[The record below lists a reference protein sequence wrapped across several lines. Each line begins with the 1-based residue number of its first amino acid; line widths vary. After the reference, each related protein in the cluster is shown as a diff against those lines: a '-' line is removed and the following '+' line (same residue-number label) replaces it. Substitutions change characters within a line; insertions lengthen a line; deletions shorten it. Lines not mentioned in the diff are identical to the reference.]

1 MVTNYNTNTNTS
13 HCNRTYSTQM
23 KCLQTNLQDSQ
34 VATNN
39 LMKIIDEDVTDIL
52 CIQEPYVIHNKI
64 VGIPRKHKV
73 FASGGGRHRAAIV
86 VTNNQIDSIL
96 IRQLSDEDTAIL
108 EVVNNKG
115 KIFIASMILT

>member
-1 MVTNYNTNTNTS
+1 MSYITKLLVYQENTKFS
-13 HCNRTYSTQM
+13 H
-23 KCLQTNLQDSQ
+23 L
-34 VATNN
+34 
-39 LMKIIDEDVTDIL
+39 
-52 CIQEPYVIHNKI
+52 
-64 VGIPRKHKV
+64 
-73 FASGGGRHRAAIV
+73 GGRHRAAIV